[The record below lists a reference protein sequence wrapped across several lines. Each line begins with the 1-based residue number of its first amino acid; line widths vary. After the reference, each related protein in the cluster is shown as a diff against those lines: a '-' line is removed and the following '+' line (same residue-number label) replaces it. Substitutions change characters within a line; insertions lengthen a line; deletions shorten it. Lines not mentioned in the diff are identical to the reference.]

1 MKEIKILCTLVAFGL
16 AAANVQAQALN
27 IYCPLNIELVCQ
39 VQQVPT
45 DVVPTGNVVLDERA
59 TTTKLKIN
67 TKTLL
72 AMIATDEGFTLPPN
86 AKLWLASDVFYIF
99 RQDNT
104 IFTNVNSGL
113 LNITY
118 MTNVMDYRLF
128 ITTKRYVSNLTEP
141 TTAIIAYNGSSVSFS
156 LNCYGKVKFYNATDD
171 STNYI
176 LSTSYSGL
184 GFGSGIC
191 AGQNMVITGSVA
203 GEQTQRYKTGS
214 GGNAGEFPPVYY

>member
-113 LNITY
+113 LNITSAAVRAFY
-118 MTNVMDYRLF
+118 AQ
-128 ITTKRYVSNLTEP
+128 P
-141 TTAIIAYNGSSVSFS
+141 T
-156 LNCYGKVKFYNATDD
+156 
-171 STNYI
+171 
-176 LSTSYSGL
+176 L
-184 GFGSGIC
+184 GPSK
-191 AGQNMVITGSVA
+191 ARVNGSVA
-203 GEQTQRYKTGS
+203 ACSGVQRL
-214 GGNAGEFPPVYY
+214 PPSLLYSLPSTPSCVIKFG